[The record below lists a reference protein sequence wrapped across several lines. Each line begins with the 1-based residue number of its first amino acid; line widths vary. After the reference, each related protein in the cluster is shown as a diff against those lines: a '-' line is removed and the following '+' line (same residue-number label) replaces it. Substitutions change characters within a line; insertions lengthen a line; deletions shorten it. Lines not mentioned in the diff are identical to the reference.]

1 MRKLGPQNV
10 SLASIQRN
18 VVLEE
23 ERSSVRDIELDDEP
37 GPNLEGKA
45 ETLKAKPILD

>member
-1 MRKLGPQNV
+1 M
-10 SLASIQRN
+10 SIQRN

-23 ERSSVRDIELDDEP
+23 ERSSVRDIELEDEP

-45 ETLKAKPILD
+45 ETLKSKPNID